1 MKMDAPKRPP
11 PTAAGKGGNAMQF
24 TLRYAFLG
32 LLAAPIALPAVAA
45 AQAYP
50 TRAIRIIVPYAPGG
64 STDVVFRLLAPRLA
78 EDLGQQVVVE
88 NRPGG
93 GSTIGLEI
101 AAKSAPDGHT
111 WGTPNITFGA
121 NPSLIRKMPFDSEKD
136 LVPVSQVTVVTM
148 VLSLHPSVPA
158 RSVKELIALAKK
170 RPGELNF
177 GSAGN
182 ASANHLATA
191 KFMHQTGTNL
201 LHVPYK
207 GGGPAV
213 ISLVSGETS
222 MLFATIPSAIQ
233 HIQSGRLR
241 GLAVSR
247 AQRSPA
253 LPDIPTVAEA
263 GVPGFEAIEWNGVMV
278 PAGTPGPVVKR
289 IHQALANVLGAPA
302 IRERILAVGAEV
314 VASSPDEFTKF
325 IRSEF
330 ATWAKVIKDLGIK
343 IE

>member
-1 MKMDAPKRPP
+1 MHSTLRHAVP
-11 PTAAGKGGNAMQF
+11 ALLF
-24 TLRYAFLG
+24 TL
-32 LLAAPIALPAVAA
+32 LAWPVITD
-45 AQAYP
+45 AQNYP
-50 TRAIRIIVPYAPGG
+50 TRPIRIIVPYAPGG
-64 STDVVFRLLAPRLA
+64 STDVVFRLLAPRLS
-78 EDLGQQVVVE
+78 EDLGQTVIVE

-93 GSTIGLEI
+93 SSTIGLDL
-101 AAKSAPDGHT
+101 AAKSPPDGHT

-121 NPSLIRKMPFDSEKD
+121 NPSLLKKMPFDSEKD

-158 RSVKELIALAKK
+158 RSVKQLIGLAKA

-191 KFMHQTGTNL
+191 KFMHMSGINL
-201 LHVPYK
+201 THVPYK

-233 HIQSGRLR
+233 HIQAGRLR

-247 AQRSPA
+247 AQRNPA
-253 LPDIPTVAEA
+253 LPDVPTVAEA
-263 GVPGFEAIEWNGVMV
+263 GVPGYEAIEWNGVMV
-278 PAGTPGPVVKR
+278 PAGTPPAVVRR
-289 IHQALANVLGAPA
+289 IHQALSKVLAVPA
-302 IRERILAVGAEV
+302 MKDRIVQVGAEV
-314 VASSPDEFTKF
+314 VGSSPEEFTAF
-325 IRSEF
+325 IKSEF
-330 ATWAKVIKDLGIK
+330 SAWARVVKEVGISV
-343 IE
+343 E

>member
-1 MKMDAPKRPP
+1 MRHP
-11 PTAAGKGGNAMQF
+11 
-24 TLRYAFLG
+24 LRYAALA
-32 LLAAPIALPAVAA
+32 LLLWPAITP
-45 AQAYP
+45 AQNFA
-50 TRAIRIIVPYAPGG
+50 TRTIRIIVPYAPGG
-64 STDVVFRLLAPRLA
+64 STDVVFRLLAPRLT
-78 EDLGQQVVVE
+78 EDLGQTVVVD

-93 GSTIGLEI
+93 SSTIGLDL
-101 AAKSAPDGHT
+101 AAKSPPDGHT

-121 NPSLIRKMPFDSEKD
+121 NPSLMKKMPFDSEKD

-158 RSVKELIALAKK
+158 RSVKQLIVLAKA

-191 KFMHQTGTNL
+191 KFMHMSGTNL
-201 LHVPYK
+201 THVPYK

-247 AQRSPA
+247 AQRNPA
-253 LPDIPTVAEA
+253 LPDVPTVAEA
-263 GVPGFEAIEWNGVMV
+263 GVPGYEAIEWNGVMV
-278 PAGTPGPVVKR
+278 PAGTPPAVVRR
-289 IHQALANVLGAPA
+289 IHQSLSKVLAAPA
-302 IRERILAVGAEV
+302 MKERIVGVGAEV
-314 VASSPDEFTKF
+314 VGSSPEEFTAF
-325 IRSEF
+325 IKSEF
-330 ATWAKVIKDLGIK
+330 TAWAKVIKEVGITV
-343 IE
+343 E